1 MKDLK
6 EPDAGSTGNEWS
18 RILGIDFGLKRIG
31 LALSD
36 PLRIF
41 AYPFKTLSNDKN
53 FWNELT
59 IIIQDKNIEK
69 VVLGYPLNED
79 GNKSEVT
86 SDVEKFSGKLGRKF
100 GIQIILW
107 DERYTSVIAQE
118 KILESVTKKSRRRNK
133 GLLDQNSA
141 AIILQEYLNTL
152 N

>member
-1 MKDLK
+1 MSENSLT
-6 EPDAGSTGNEWS
+6 EPA

-41 AYPFKTLSNDKN
+41 AYPYKTLNNDKN
-53 FWNELT
+53 LWNEFSKV
-59 IIIQDKNIEK
+59 IKEKNVEK
-69 VVLGYPLNED
+69 IVLGYPLSDN
-79 GNKSEVT
+79 GKK
-86 SDVEKFSGKLGRKF
+86 SDVAAKIEKFSDDLKNKF
-100 GIQIILW
+100 GIQIIFW
-107 DERYTSVIAQE
+107 DERYTSVMAQE
-118 KILESVTKKSRRRNK
+118 KILESVTKKSKRRNK

>member
-1 MKDLK
+1 MTINPSDV
-6 EPDAGSTGNEWS
+6 PS

-41 AYPFKTLSNDKN
+41 AYPYKTLNNDKY
-53 FWNELT
+53 FWNEF
-59 IIIQDKNIEK
+59 KNIVERK
-69 VVLGYPLNED
+69 NIDKIVLGYPLSN
-79 GNKSEVT
+79 GGKKSEVARV
-86 SDVEKFSGKLGRKF
+86 VEKFSEEIKKKF
-100 GIQIILW
+100 GIQIIFW

-118 KILESVTKKSRRRNK
+118 KILESVTKKSKRRNK

>member
-1 MKDLK
+1 MPEKSFS
-6 EPDAGSTGNEWS
+6 EPT

-41 AYPFKTLSNDKN
+41 AYPFKTLVNDKI
-53 FWNELT
+53 FWNEFRK
-59 IIIQDKNIEK
+59 IMEEKNIETI
-69 VVLGYPLNED
+69 VLGYPLKEN
-79 GNKSEVT
+79 GNKSEIAGEI
-86 SDVEKFSGKLGRKF
+86 EKFSDELKKKF
-100 GIQIILW
+100 GIRIILW
-107 DERYTSVIAQE
+107 DEIYTSVIAQE
-118 KILESVTKKSRRRNK
+118 KILESVTKKSKRRNK